1 MLIYENER
9 IQNEDDDEDYENES
23 EDEQIKFFKNE
34 YYIFHNQFQFKFF
47 IINFKIKKQILVFEK

>member
-23 EDEQIKFFKNE
+23 EDEQIKFFKNY
-34 YYIFHNQFQFKFF
+34 YYIFHNQFQFDS
-47 IINFKIKKQILVFEK
+47 I